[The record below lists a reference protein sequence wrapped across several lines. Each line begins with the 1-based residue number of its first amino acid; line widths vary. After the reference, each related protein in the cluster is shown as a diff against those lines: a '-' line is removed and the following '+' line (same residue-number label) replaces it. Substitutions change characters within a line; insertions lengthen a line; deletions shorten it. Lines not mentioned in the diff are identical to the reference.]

1 VVRRGRRSR
10 LAVARRS
17 DVASLASPGT
27 PDYLAPE
34 ILQSRGYNKSV
45 DWYAL
50 GVLMFE
56 MLVRPFA
63 SSA

>member
-1 VVRRGRRSR
+1 MISR
-10 LAVARRS
+10 LNL
-17 DVASLASPGT
+17 DFTGT

-34 ILQSRGYNKSV
+34 IVQSRGYNKSV

-56 MLVRPFA
+56 MLVRGSLYA
-63 SSA
+63 TLSST